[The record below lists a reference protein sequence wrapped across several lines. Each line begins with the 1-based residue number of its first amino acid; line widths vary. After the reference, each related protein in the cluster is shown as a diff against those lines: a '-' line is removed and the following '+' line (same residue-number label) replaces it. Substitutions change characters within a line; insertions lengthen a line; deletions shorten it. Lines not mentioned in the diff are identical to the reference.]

1 MVKDF
6 GLGGEE
12 ILHSNLKRGLK
23 GCLEGGLKGG
33 WEGGLVGDLAQIFK
47 DSDKHTFTVLQDY
60 LNQGHLQK
68 PPSPF
73 LVYFSQFQACFFSL
87 NCAKTSTEQASRL
100 GRTRRQISGCQ
111 DFVQSQQI
119 LFNIT

>member
-1 MVKDF
+1 MVSMVKDF
-6 GLGGEE
+6 GLGGDE

-23 GCLEGGLKGG
+23 GFLEGSL
-33 WEGGLVGDLAQIFK
+33 EGGLVGDLAEIFK
-47 DSDKHTFTVLQDY
+47 DSDKHTFTDLQDH
-60 LNQGHLQK
+60 LNQGHSQK

-73 LVYFSQFQACFFSL
+73 LVSFSQFQACFFSL

-111 DFVQSQQI
+111 DFVQGQQI

>member
-12 ILHSNLKRGLK
+12 ILHSNLESSLK
-23 GCLEGGLKGG
+23 GSLEGGL
-33 WEGGLVGDLAQIFK
+33 EGDLVGDLAKIFK
-47 DSDKHTFTVLQDY
+47 DSDKHTFTDLQDH
-60 LNQGHLQK
+60 LNQGHSQK

-73 LVYFSQFQACFFSL
+73 LVSFSQFQACFFSL

-119 LFNIT
+119 LFNITQDR